1 MQQPL
6 LLTISDA
13 GCRTTKSVIAAV
25 ADFDEHPGLTIAHD
39 EIELT
44 AAQRHVGG
52 EEGEPGAF
60 QIVAGL

>member
-6 LLTISDA
+6 LLAISDA
-13 GCRTTKSVIAAV
+13 GSRTAKSVTAAV
-25 ADFDEHPGLTIAHD
+25 ADFNEHPGLTIAHD

-44 AAQRHVGG
+44 TAQRHIGG
-52 EEGEPGAF
+52 AEGEPGAF